1 MNCEYAKANAV
12 LYCYDELADDA
23 RFELEQHLQR
33 CKPCKAEIDAVRQL
47 QATLTEAPLLE
58 PTPNLL
64 AASRMRLQEAL
75 ETAEQKRGWLGWF
88 TLDLGRLMQS
98 VRLAPAMAM
107 AVFIIGFGLGIGA
120 TYRIVANNQTIAKS
134 TGTTVVPVDAS
145 QATVS
150 GIRSITP

>member
-33 CKPCKAEIDAVRQL
+33 CKPCASEIDAVRQL
-47 QATLTEAPLLE
+47 QAAMAQAPLLE

-75 ETAEQKRGWLGWF
+75 ETAEQKRGWLSWF
-88 TLDLGRLMQS
+88 TLDLGRLAQS
-98 VRLAPAMAM
+98 IKLAPAMAM
-107 AVFIIGFGLGIGA
+107 AVFIIGLGLGIGV
-120 TYRIVANNQTIAKS
+120 TYQVVGSQQT
-134 TGTTVVPVDAS
+134 
-145 QATVS
+145 
-150 GIRSITP
+150 

>member
-33 CKPCKAEIDAVRQL
+33 CKPCTAEINGVRQL
-47 QATLTEAPLLE
+47 QAAMAQAPVLE

-75 ETAEQKRGWLGWF
+75 ETAEQKSGWLGWF
-88 TLDLGRLMQS
+88 TLDLGRLVQS
-98 VRLAPAMAM
+98 VKLAPAMAM
-107 AVFIIGFGLGIGA
+107 AVFIVGFGLGIGA
-120 TYRIVANNQTIAKS
+120 TYEIAHGPAKAGRAPTIREV
-134 TGTTVVPVDAS
+134 G
-145 QATVS
+145 
-150 GIRSITP
+150 